1 MNKYQNKYI
10 TPLEAMGVSSKA
22 NSFQYELAGEKQK
35 KINWK
40 LLYIP
45 IVVTIII
52 WQPVL
57 VAGSILLLTVLS
69 AVTRRK
75 RVGGGPSNES
85 NEVVPELDMQAIQS
99 DKKLEHLHK
108 QYLGVLR
115 HLPLK

>member
-1 MNKYQNKYI
+1 MNTNKYI
-10 TPLEAMGVSSKA
+10 TPLEAMGITNNKKD
-22 NSFQYELAGEKQK
+22 SFQYEFTSEKQK
-35 KINWK
+35 RINWK

-45 IVVTIII
+45 ILLVVVI

-57 VAGSILLLTVLS
+57 VSGSILLFTVLS

-75 RVGGGPSNES
+75 RVVHGPSDES
-85 NEVVPELDMQAIQS
+85 NEVAPKLDMLAIKS
-99 DKKLEHLHK
+99 DKKLENLHK